1 VRTTLLVGAAV
12 LGILPTGGSA
22 GMTPATSAVSIEMRH
37 VHLRLTDD
45 LAVDIESLHGE
56 LVSLQ
61 PGRIVD
67 FDDSRSYVVRAHAA
81 RMSIDMPALTILMN
95 RYAFGYPGAP
105 LSNIGVHA
113 GEAGKLTMSA
123 KLHKGLTIPVSLVA
137 TPGVTSDGRLR
148 LQVESVKAT
157 GVPVKGLLGLFG
169 AKLGSVMSLDPR
181 RGMRVSGNDIEIAQS
196 DILPPPRMTGPLTR
210 VQIEG
215 GRLIETI
222 GDPDAQAGRPEGPA
236 DSRAHNY
243 IYFHGSSLRFGKLTM
258 TGTDLQLIDQDER
271 TPFDFFP
278 ARYNSQLVAGYS
290 KNTPAH
296 GLRTYMP
303 DFAAVANSK
312 Y

>member
-1 VRTTLLVGAAV
+1 LLAWAAV
-12 LGILPTGGSA
+12 LGILPVVGSA
-22 GMTPATSAVSIEMRH
+22 GSSPATSAVSIEMRH
-37 VHLRLTDD
+37 VHLRLADD

-95 RYAFGYPGAP
+95 KYAFGYPGAP
-105 LSNIGVHA
+105 LSNIGVHETA
-113 GEAGKLTMSA
+113 AGKLALSA

-137 TPGVTSDGRLR
+137 APGVTSDGRLR
-148 LQVESVKAT
+148 LQVESVKAA

-169 AKLGSVMSLDPR
+169 GKLSSVMSFDQRP
-181 RGMRVSGNDIEIAQS
+181 GMRVSENDIEIAQA
-196 DILPPPRMTGPLTR
+196 DILPPPKMTGPLTR
-210 VQIEG
+210 VQIVDD
-215 GRLIETI
+215 RLIETI
-222 GDPDAQAGRPEGPA
+222 GNPDLQAERPDGPA
-236 DSRAHNY
+236 DSRARNY
-243 IYFHGSSLRFGKLTM
+243 IYLHGSSLRFGKLTM
-258 TGTDLQLIDQDER
+258 TGTDLQLIDEDER

-303 DFAAVANSK
+303 DFAAVADRTR
-312 Y
+312 